1 MMDPIYVGYL
11 AIFALLGLLALG
23 IPISWGVGI
32 VGVLG
37 TIYMNGIGQAAQQI
51 SLTVWENGTLFVFIV
66 LPLFLLMG
74 QLSFHTGIAND
85 LYDCVHKWFGRLPG
99 GLAVAAVISNAI
111 YGAVTGNSVAAVA
124 TMGPMV
130 MPQFRK
136 YKYNLS
142 LATGTLASA
151 GTLAVL
157 VPPST
162 LLTIY
167 GLWTETSIGELFIA
181 GIVPCLLLSVAY
193 CLVLMVWCMIRPEMG
208 PKGPEYPWSEKIA
221 SLKKLLPT
229 VAVMSIVL
237 GGIYGGIMTPAEA
250 SGVGVAGVIL
260 VAALNRRMT
269 IKALVDS
276 LRAAAVTGGMVFTIL
291 ITGIVFSRFLIQ
303 TQVTSSIVA
312 WISSMELSTVVLM
325 LAILIFYFVLGTAM
339 DTFGM
344 LILSLPFVMPVID
357 AHGINHIWFGI
368 FVGVM
373 VELAAVSPPVGIT
386 VAVMRAVA
394 PDVPTTVIFKGCYPF
409 LVLTVLLGIALIF
422 WPELALWMPDYLN
435 SL

>member
-1 MMDPIYVGYL
+1 MDPIYIGYFAL
-11 AIFALLGLLALG
+11 AALLGLLALG
-23 IPISWGVGI
+23 VPISWSVGLI
-32 VGVLG
+32 GVLG
-37 TIYMNGIGQAAQQI
+37 GFYLNGVNQTASQI
-51 SLTVWENGTLFVFIV
+51 VLTVWENGTLFVFIV

-85 LYDCVHKWFGRLPG
+85 LYDCVHKWFGHLPG
-99 GLAVAAVISNAI
+99 GLAVAAVIANAI

-167 GLWTETSIGELFIA
+167 GLWTETSIGELFTA
-181 GIVPCLLLSVAY
+181 GIIPCLLIAFAY
-193 CLVLMVWCMIRPEMG
+193 CLVLMVWCILKPEMG
-208 PKGPEYPWSEKIA
+208 PRGPVYPWSERIS
-221 SLKKLLPT
+221 SLKQLLPT
-229 VAVMSIVL
+229 MVVMLMVL
-237 GGIYGGIMTPAEA
+237 GGIYGGIVTPAEA
-250 SGVGVAGVIL
+250 SGIGVAGVMI
-260 VAALNRRMT
+260 VAGVTGRLT
-269 IKALVDS
+269 KKAVVDS
-276 LRAAAVTGGMVFTIL
+276 FKAAATTSGMVFTIL
-291 ITGIVFSRFLIQ
+291 ITGIVFSRFLVQ
-303 TQVTSSIVA
+303 TQVTSSILE
-312 WISSMELSTVVLM
+312 WISAMHLSKIHVLI
-325 LAILIFYFVLGTAM
+325 AILIFYFILGTAL

-344 LILSLPFVMPVID
+344 LILSLPFVMPIVDAYNID
-357 AHGINHIWFGI
+357 KIWFGV

-394 PDVPTTVIFKGCYPF
+394 PDVSTTDIFKGCYPF
-409 LVLTVLLGIALIF
+409 LILTLLLGVVLIV
-422 WPELALWMPDYLN
+422 WPEVALWLPRALR
-435 SL
+435 

>member
-1 MMDPIYVGYL
+1 MEPIYIGYIAL
-11 AIFALLGLLALG
+11 VALLGLLALG
-23 IPISWGVGI
+23 IPISWSVGL
-32 VGVLG
+32 VAVLG
-37 TIYMNGIGQAAQQI
+37 SFYLNGVNQTASQI
-51 SLTVWENGTLFVFIV
+51 VLTVWENGTLFVFIV

-85 LYDCVHKWFGRLPG
+85 LYDCIHKWFGHLPG
-99 GLAVAAVISNAI
+99 GLAVAAVIANAI

-136 YKYNLS
+136 YNYNLS

-167 GLWTETSIGELFIA
+167 GLWTETSIGELFTA
-181 GIVPCLLLSVAY
+181 GIIPCLLIAVSY
-193 CLVLMVWCMIRPEMG
+193 CIVLMVWCILKPEMG
-208 PKGPEYPWSEKIA
+208 PKGPIYSWNERIG
-221 SLKKLLPT
+221 SLKQLLPT
-229 VAVMSIVL
+229 MVVMFMVL
-237 GGIYGGIMTPAEA
+237 GGIYGGIVTPAEA
-250 SGVGVAGVIL
+250 SGIGVAGVLL
-260 VAALNRRMT
+260 VAGLTGRLT
-269 IKALVDS
+269 KKALVDS
-276 LRAAAVTGGMVFTIL
+276 LRAASTTSGMVFTIL
-291 ITGIVFSRFLIQ
+291 ITGIVFSRFLVQ
-303 TQVTSSIVA
+303 TQVTSSILE
-312 WISSMELSTVVLM
+312 WISAMHLSKIHVL
-325 LAILIFYFVLGTAM
+325 LAILVFYFILGTAL

-344 LILSLPFVMPVID
+344 LILSLPFVIPIID
-357 AHGINHIWFGI
+357 AYNIDKIWFGV

-394 PDVPTTVIFKGCYPF
+394 PDVSTTDIFKGCYPF
-409 LVLTVLLGIALIF
+409 LILTLLLGIALIV
-422 WPELALWMPDYLN
+422 WPDLALWLPRTL
-435 SL
+435 S

>member
-1 MMDPIYVGYL
+1 MEPIYIGYIAL
-11 AIFALLGLLALG
+11 VALLGLLALG
-23 IPISWGVGI
+23 IPISWSVGL
-32 VGVLG
+32 VAVLG
-37 TIYMNGIGQAAQQI
+37 SFYLNGVNQTASQI
-51 SLTVWENGTLFVFIV
+51 VLTVWENGTLFVFIV

-85 LYDCVHKWFGRLPG
+85 LYDCIHKWFGHLPG
-99 GLAVAAVISNAI
+99 GLAVAAVIANAI

-136 YKYNLS
+136 YNYNLS

-167 GLWTETSIGELFIA
+167 GLWTETSIGELFTA
-181 GIVPCLLLSVAY
+181 GIIPCLLIAVSY
-193 CLVLMVWCMIRPEMG
+193 CIVLMVWCILKPEMG
-208 PKGPEYPWSEKIA
+208 PKGPIYSWNERIG
-221 SLKKLLPT
+221 SLKQLLPT
-229 VAVMSIVL
+229 MVVMFMVL
-237 GGIYGGIMTPAEA
+237 GGIYGGIVTPAEA
-250 SGVGVAGVIL
+250 SGIGVAGVLL
-260 VAALNRRMT
+260 VAGLTGRLT
-269 IKALVDS
+269 KKALVDS
-276 LRAAAVTGGMVFTIL
+276 LRAASTTSGMVFTIL
-291 ITGIVFSRFLIQ
+291 ITGIVFSRFLVQ
-303 TQVTSSIVA
+303 TQVTSSILE
-312 WISSMELSTVVLM
+312 WISAMHLSKIHVL
-325 LAILIFYFVLGTAM
+325 LAILVFYFILGTAL

-344 LILSLPFVMPVID
+344 LILSLPFVIPIID
-357 AHGINHIWFGI
+357 AYNIDKIWFGV

-394 PDVPTTVIFKGCYPF
+394 PDVSTTDIFKGCYPF
-409 LVLTVLLGIALIF
+409 LILTLLLGIALIV
-422 WPELALWMPDYLN
+422 WPDLALWLPRTLR
-435 SL
+435 

>member
-1 MMDPIYVGYL
+1 MEPIYIGYIAL
-11 AIFALLGLLALG
+11 VALLGLLALG
-23 IPISWGVGI
+23 IPISWSVGL
-32 VGVLG
+32 VAVLG
-37 TIYMNGIGQAAQQI
+37 SFYLNGVNQTASQI
-51 SLTVWENGTLFVFIV
+51 VLTVWENGTLFVFIV

-85 LYDCVHKWFGRLPG
+85 LYDCIHKWFGHLPG
-99 GLAVAAVISNAI
+99 GLAVAAVIANAI

-136 YKYNLS
+136 YNYNLS

-167 GLWTETSIGELFIA
+167 GLWTETSIGELFTA
-181 GIVPCLLLSVAY
+181 GIIPCLLIAVSY
-193 CLVLMVWCMIRPEMG
+193 CIVLMVWCILKPEMG
-208 PKGPEYPWSEKIA
+208 PKGPIYSWNERIG
-221 SLKKLLPT
+221 SLKQLLPT
-229 VAVMSIVL
+229 MVVMFMVL
-237 GGIYGGIMTPAEA
+237 GGIYGGIVTPAEA
-250 SGVGVAGVIL
+250 SGIGVAGVLL
-260 VAALNRRMT
+260 VAGLTGRLT
-269 IKALVDS
+269 KKALVDS
-276 LRAAAVTGGMVFTIL
+276 LRAASTTSGMVFTIL
-291 ITGIVFSRFLIQ
+291 ITGIVFSRFLVQ
-303 TQVTSSIVA
+303 TQVTSSILE
-312 WISSMELSTVVLM
+312 WISAMHLSKIHVL
-325 LAILIFYFVLGTAM
+325 LAILVFYFILGTAL

-344 LILSLPFVMPVID
+344 LILSLPFVIPIID
-357 AHGINHIWFGI
+357 AYNIDKIWFGV

-394 PDVPTTVIFKGCYPF
+394 PDVSTTDIFKGCYPF
-409 LVLTVLLGIALIF
+409 LILTLLLGVALII
-422 WPELALWMPDYLN
+422 WPDLALWLPRTLR
-435 SL
+435 

>member
-1 MMDPIYVGYL
+1 
-11 AIFALLGLLALG
+11 
-23 IPISWGVGI
+23 
-32 VGVLG
+32 
-37 TIYMNGIGQAAQQI
+37 
-51 SLTVWENGTLFVFIV
+51 
-66 LPLFLLMG
+66 MG

-85 LYDCVHKWFGRLPG
+85 LYDCVHKWFGHLPG
-99 GLAVAAVISNAI
+99 GLAVAAVIANAI

-167 GLWTETSIGELFIA
+167 GLWTETSIGELFTA
-181 GIVPCLLLSVAY
+181 GIIPCLLIAFAY
-193 CLVLMVWCMIRPEMG
+193 CLVLMVWCILKPEMG
-208 PKGPEYPWSEKIA
+208 PRGPVYPWSERIS
-221 SLKKLLPT
+221 SLKQLLPT
-229 VAVMSIVL
+229 MVVMLMVL
-237 GGIYGGIMTPAEA
+237 GGIYGGIVTPAEA
-250 SGVGVAGVIL
+250 SGIGVAGVMI
-260 VAALNRRMT
+260 VAGVTGRLT
-269 IKALVDS
+269 KKAVVDS
-276 LRAAAVTGGMVFTIL
+276 FKAAATTSGMVFTIL
-291 ITGIVFSRFLIQ
+291 ITGIVFSRFLVQ
-303 TQVTSSIVA
+303 TQVTSSILE
-312 WISSMELSTVVLM
+312 WISAMHLSKIHVLI
-325 LAILIFYFVLGTAM
+325 AILIFYFILGTAL

-344 LILSLPFVMPVID
+344 LILSLPFVMPIVDAYNID
-357 AHGINHIWFGI
+357 KIWFGV

-394 PDVPTTVIFKGCYPF
+394 PDVSTTDIFKGCYPF
-409 LVLTVLLGIALIF
+409 LILTLLLGVVLIV
-422 WPELALWMPDYLN
+422 WPEVALWLPRALR
-435 SL
+435 

>member
-1 MMDPIYVGYL
+1 MDPIYIGYFAL
-11 AIFALLGLLALG
+11 AALLGLLALG
-23 IPISWGVGI
+23 VPISWSVGLI
-32 VGVLG
+32 GVLG
-37 TIYMNGIGQAAQQI
+37 GFYLNGVNQTASQI
-51 SLTVWENGTLFVFIV
+51 VLTVWENGTLFVFIV

-85 LYDCVHKWFGRLPG
+85 LYDCVHKWFGHLPG

-167 GLWTETSIGELFIA
+167 GLWTETSIGELFTA
-181 GIVPCLLLSVAY
+181 GIIPCLLIAFAY
-193 CLVLMVWCMIRPEMG
+193 CLVLMVWCILKPEMG
-208 PKGPEYPWSEKIA
+208 PRGPVYPWSERIS
-221 SLKKLLPT
+221 SLKQLLPT
-229 VAVMSIVL
+229 MVVMLMVL
-237 GGIYGGIMTPAEA
+237 GGIYGGIVTPAEA
-250 SGVGVAGVIL
+250 SGIGVAGVMI
-260 VAALNRRMT
+260 VAGVTGRLT
-269 IKALVDS
+269 KKAVVDS
-276 LRAAAVTGGMVFTIL
+276 FKAAATTSGMVFTIL
-291 ITGIVFSRFLIQ
+291 ITGIVFSRFLVQ
-303 TQVTSSIVA
+303 TQVTSSILE
-312 WISSMELSTVVLM
+312 WISAMHLSKIHVLI
-325 LAILIFYFVLGTAM
+325 AILIFYFILGTAL

-344 LILSLPFVMPVID
+344 LILSLPFVMPIVDAYNID
-357 AHGINHIWFGI
+357 KIWFGV

-394 PDVPTTVIFKGCYPF
+394 PDVSTTDIFKGCYPF
-409 LVLTVLLGIALIF
+409 LILTLLLGVVLIV
-422 WPELALWMPDYLN
+422 WPEVALWLPRALR
-435 SL
+435 